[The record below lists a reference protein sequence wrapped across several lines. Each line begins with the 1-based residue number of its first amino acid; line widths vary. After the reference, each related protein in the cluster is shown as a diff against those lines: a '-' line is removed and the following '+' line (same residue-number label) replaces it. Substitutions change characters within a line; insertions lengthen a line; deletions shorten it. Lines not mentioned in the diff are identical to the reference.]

1 MPAAFYNNWYE
12 GDLAY
17 RKMLLILMMRSTKPY
32 MWRTY
37 KLAPVSITTYMAVS
51 ISEVSIINY
60 HNISNIISNRLW
72 SFLIKCL
79 PACGLWNKKKYYSEQ
94 NGYLNVASFCH
105 LNSFKY
111 ETYNSHANMS
121 KHLEDIYSCTY
132 YIIKYYVT
140 FM

>member
-60 HNISNIISNRLW
+60 HNISNIISNRL
-72 SFLIKCL
+72 
-79 PACGLWNKKKYYSEQ
+79 
-94 NGYLNVASFCH
+94 
-105 LNSFKY
+105 
-111 ETYNSHANMS
+111 
-121 KHLEDIYSCTY
+121 
-132 YIIKYYVT
+132 
-140 FM
+140 